1 VRMVVVVVVVGVVVV
16 VVVVVV
22 HGGCEAEVVLDVH
35 LHATCM
41 RRHSSRHVLLLC
53 DMNGR
58 DDSSV

>member
-1 VRMVVVVVVVGVVVV
+1 MVA
-16 VVVVVV
+16 VVVVV
-22 HGGCEAEVVLDVH
+22 HGGCKTDVVLDVH

-41 RRHSSRHVLLLC
+41 RRHSSHLVLLLC